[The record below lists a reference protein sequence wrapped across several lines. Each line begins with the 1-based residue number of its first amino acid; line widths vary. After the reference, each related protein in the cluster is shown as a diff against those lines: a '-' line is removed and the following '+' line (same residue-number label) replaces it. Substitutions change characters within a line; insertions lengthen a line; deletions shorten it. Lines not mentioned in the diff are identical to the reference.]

1 MHSTDDDLLIDLSM
15 VKPPKA
21 RKLLEKDIE
30 NPVCKYA
37 GRCGWRAMKF
47 TSPNYRSVPDRIFFK
62 HPNRV
67 FFIEFK
73 RPGEE
78 PTPKQWAEITRLKD
92 EGFEVFVCDDIDFGK
107 TIIDLMG

>member
-1 MHSTDDDLLIDLSM
+1 MRSTDDEALIDLSR
-15 VKPPKA
+15 VKPPAA

-30 NPVCKYA
+30 SRVCKYA
-37 GRCGWRAMKF
+37 ERCGWRAMKF
-47 TSPNYRSVPDRIFFK
+47 VSPNYRSVPDRIFFK
-62 HPNRV
+62 HPSRV

-73 RPGEE
+73 KPGEK
-78 PTPKQWAEITRLKD
+78 PTPKQRAEIDRLTN

>member
-1 MHSTDDDLLIDLSM
+1 MRSSESDALIDLSK
-15 VKPPKA
+15 VKASPA

-30 NPVCKYA
+30 SSVCKYA
-37 GRCGWRAMKF
+37 ERHGWRAMKF
-47 TSPNYRSVPDRIFFK
+47 VSPNYRSVPDRIFFK

-73 RPGEE
+73 KPGEQ
-78 PTPKQWAEITRLKD
+78 PTPKQWAEIERLRS
-92 EGFEVFVCDDIDFGK
+92 EGFDVFVCDDIAFGK